1 MTVRVP
7 QKQDETGP
15 GVHNLGTSNG
25 GLGAGIRGR
34 FVVKSSQHVRLILVI
49 ASLAI
54 AIVSLLAA
62 FGTAQPVSAAE
73 GVPSAGVKI
82 ALNCTASPERIR
94 VVNDTGTPIT
104 VHSIGSLAD
113 PLPIEPFAV
122 ANRIPAGGTR
132 LWQAGVMATDGNVL
146 ARDEILSN
154 TAGDDE
160 GVNVV
165 TSVGTFA
172 VHCPRVPPPTGEK
185 WLEVDLSDQHMT
197 AWQGD
202 FRVADKMISTG
213 KPGFNTPPGT
223 FFINLKFEKERMNQC
238 QNGECWDIPDVPW
251 VMYFTND
258 GVAFHGAY
266 WHNDFGRA
274 RSHGCV
280 NLPVTFA
287 KWLYEWAPVGTRV
300 WIHE

>member
-1 MTVRVP
+1 V
-7 QKQDETGP
+7 
-15 GVHNLGTSNG
+15 TSD
-25 GLGAGIRGR
+25 
-34 FVVKSSQHVRLILVI
+34 KSARPILLF
-49 ASLAI
+49 ASLAV
-54 AIVSLLAA
+54 AFVSLLAA
-62 FGTAQPVSAAE
+62 IGTPQPVSAAE
-73 GVPSAGVKI
+73 GASSNGVRI
-82 ALNCTASPERIR
+82 ALNCTANPEKIR
-94 VVNDTGTPIT
+94 VVNETGAPIT
-104 VHSIGSLAD
+104 VQTIATLAD
-113 PLPIEPFAV
+113 PLPLEPFAV
-122 ANRIPAGGTR
+122 AKPIPAGGTR
-132 LWQAGVMATDGNVL
+132 LWQAGVAATGGNVL

-154 TAGDDE
+154 IAGDDE

-172 VHCPRVPPPTGEK
+172 VRCPRVAPPTGEK
-185 WLEVDLSDQHMT
+185 WLEVDLGDQHMT

-202 FRVADKMISTG
+202 FRVADKMVSTG

-223 FFINLKFEKERMNQC
+223 FFINLKFETEHMSQC

-266 WHNDFGRA
+266 WHNDFGHP

-280 NLPVTFA
+280 NLPVSFA
-287 KWLYEWAPVGTRV
+287 KWLYEWAPLGTRV

>member
-1 MTVRVP
+1 MKAGHPVRQILLFASLVAAFVSLIASASP
-7 QKQDETGP
+7 TSAAKGAA
-15 GVHNLGTSNG
+15 SNG
-25 GLGAGIRGR
+25 
-34 FVVKSSQHVRLILVI
+34 V
-49 ASLAI
+49 
-54 AIVSLLAA
+54 
-62 FGTAQPVSAAE
+62 T
-73 GVPSAGVKI
+73 I
-82 ALNCTASPERIR
+82 ALNCTGNPEKVR
-94 VVNDTGTPIT
+94 VINETGAPIT
-104 VHSIGSLAD
+104 VHTIASQSD
-113 PLPIEPFAV
+113 PLPSEPFAV
-122 ANRIPAGGTR
+122 AKRIPAGGTR
-132 LWQAGVMATDGNVL
+132 LWQSGVAATGRNILV
-146 ARDEILSN
+146 RDEIFTN
-154 TAGDDE
+154 IAGDQE

-172 VHCPRVPPPTGEK
+172 VPCPRVAPLTGEK
-185 WLEVDLSDQHMT
+185 WLEVDLGDQHMT

-202 FRVADKMISTG
+202 FRVADKMVSTG

-266 WHNDFGRA
+266 WHNDFGRP

-287 KWLYEWAPVGTRV
+287 KWLYEWSPLGTRV
-300 WIHE
+300 WVHE

>member
-1 MTVRVP
+1 
-7 QKQDETGP
+7 
-15 GVHNLGTSNG
+15 LLLLS
-25 GLGAGIRGR
+25 
-34 FVVKSSQHVRLILVI
+34 
-49 ASLAI
+49 ASLVVAF
-54 AIVSLLAA
+54 VSLFAVV
-62 FGTAQPVSAAE
+62 GTAQPVSAAE
-73 GVPSAGVKI
+73 GVGSNGVKI
-82 ALNCTASPERIR
+82 ALNCTGNPEKVR
-94 VVNDTGTPIT
+94 VINQTGAAIT
-104 VHSIGSLAD
+104 VLTISTLTDAHPQA
-113 PLPIEPFAV
+113 PFAV
-122 ANRIPAGGTR
+122 EKRIPAGGTR
-132 LWQAGVMATDGNVL
+132 LWQSGVAAAGNNVL
-146 ARDEILSN
+146 VQDELFTN
-154 TAGDDE
+154 VAGADE

-172 VHCPRVPPPTGEK
+172 VRCPRVAPPTGEK

-202 FRVADKMISTG
+202 FRVADKMVSTG

-266 WHNDFGRA
+266 WHNDFGRP

-280 NLPVTFA
+280 NLPVSFA
-287 KWLYEWAPVGTRV
+287 KWLYDWSPIGTRV
-300 WIHE
+300 WVHE